1 MDSKIMERARWARMR
16 MADPGEGE
24 ADQAGA
30 AGASPQ
36 EKPVESK
43 LLTQDEVNKLV
54 QTRLAREQQKWQQ
67 EYETKLAAERTEAE
81 KMAQMSAEQRAQAEQ
96 SKREAKLAAREQEIT
111 KRELRAQAL
120 ETLAEKGLPKEL
132 ADALAYTDADAC
144 NASID
149 AVAKAFNS
157 AVAKAVDGRLRQDPP
172 KTGGSAGDPL
182 QAFRAAAGLPAK

>member
-16 MADPGEGE
+16 GVDAGEGE
-24 ADQAGA
+24 AVAGSP
-30 AGASPQ
+30 GAVAE
-36 EKPVESK
+36 EKPTQTK
-43 LLTQDEVNKLV
+43 TLTQEEVNKLV

-96 SKREAKLAAREQEIT
+96 TKREAKLAAREQEIT

>member
-54 QTRLAREQQKWQQ
+54 QTRLA
-67 EYETKLAAERTEAE
+67 AERTEAE
-81 KMAQMSAEQRAQAEQ
+81 KMAQMTAEQRAKAEQ
-96 SKREAKLAAREQEIT
+96 TKREAKLAAREQEIT

-157 AVAKAVDGRLRQDPP
+157 AVAQAVDGRLRQDPP

-182 QAFRAAAGLPAK
+182 RAFRAAAGLTAK